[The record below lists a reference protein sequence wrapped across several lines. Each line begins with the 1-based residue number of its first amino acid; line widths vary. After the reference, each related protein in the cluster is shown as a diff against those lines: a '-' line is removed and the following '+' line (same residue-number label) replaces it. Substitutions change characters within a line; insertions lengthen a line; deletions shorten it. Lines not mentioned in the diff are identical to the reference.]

1 MSLAF
6 FGINQAELGCLI
18 VISSVAPR
26 NAIVVRITTVIPLVR
41 QAVIPM

>member
-6 FGINQAELGCLI
+6 FGINQAELGGLI
-18 VISSVAPR
+18 VISSVAPW
-26 NAIVVRITTVIPLVR
+26 NAIVVRITAVILLVR